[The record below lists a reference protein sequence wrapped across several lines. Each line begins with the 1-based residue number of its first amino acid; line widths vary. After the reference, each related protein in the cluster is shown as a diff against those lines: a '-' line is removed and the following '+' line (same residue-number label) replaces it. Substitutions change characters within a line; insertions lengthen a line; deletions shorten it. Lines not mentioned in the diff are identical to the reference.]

1 MLSDI
6 IKSFEDRAILE
17 KGDTMNRTNT
27 ELKINEVVLNKGT
40 LERYKKTQY
49 GGYLSHFRCN
59 GNTKGVLF
67 IHKSALAGAVN
78 VEKKN
83 DGHTWIQALEVNH
96 EFQRKGL
103 GMRLVKRAQAMGAT
117 NLSVEK
123 GNVEAIHMYL
133 KAGFKG
139 YKDTGNQYFM
149 STKNM
154 GSEIPIKDTLAK
166 STQAATLVKESFETP
181 VEKLTESVEINPD
194 GDTIINLQNFE
205 NGLFNF
211 ILVIGLPGSGK
222 GCFGREISKK
232 YNAKHLELDI
242 FDQCGNMSDVDIRK
256 AGDPFSDYILNTSE
270 GRWYRKNAETLSLN
284 EKLQGNHDF
293 ILYAIG
299 YAKAHKDQ
307 IFILDGTPI
316 YAAMEPEE
324 IKNYPL
330 VIKGTNASQ
339 SFENKVGRDAG
350 KGSSDKLHSNV
361 SGADLDGL
369 LNYYWNDWRYLN
381 KFKND
386 VADKAESDQVA
397 EEACKDVKTAR
408 EFVQKVGKLAKK
420 YDANYFIVT
429 DGASGISNNGNPAVK
444 HARDAQIEWEKK
456 NGFDPDEDWSSENFN
471 EAGKPLKLEDVI
483 KKYVIPL
490 HHNLN
495 KFGYG
500 VVKDDHLADIKDGP
514 TFANLYRTMS
524 CKEFVQYQGGI
535 CWDYARFQHH
545 YLKHL
550 GLPAENYYL
559 EMNDANSSTHTF
571 TVIPIDGKYIYL
583 ESSFL
588 RIQGVYIGENLD
600 VIIQFILQAMN
611 FDPRKNKVFVRSYD
625 DPKPG
630 LTTLQFMDYCM
641 KKGSERLFSYSVDA
655 IVVNRNGNL
664 RFEKK

>member
-1 MLSDI
+1 
-6 IKSFEDRAILE
+6 
-17 KGDTMNRTNT
+17 MNTANT
-27 ELKINEVVLNKGT
+27 ELKINEVVLNKGS

-59 GNTKGVLF
+59 GNTKGILF

-123 GNVEAIHMYL
+123 GNAEAIHMYL

-166 STQAATLVKESFETP
+166 PAQAAAPVKESFETP
-181 VEKLTESVEINPD
+181 VERLTESVEINPD

-222 GCFGREISKK
+222 GCFGREISKR

-242 FDQCGNMSDVDIRK
+242 FDQCGNMSDVEIRK
-256 AGDPFSDYILNTSE
+256 AGEPFADYILNTPE
-270 GRWYRKNAETLSLN
+270 GQWYRKNAETLSLN
-284 EKLQGNHDF
+284 EKMQGNHDF

-316 YAAMEPEE
+316 YAAMEPAE

-330 VIKGTNASQ
+330 VIKGTNATQ
-339 SFENKVGRDAG
+339 SFQNKVGRDVG

-369 LNYYWNDWRYLN
+369 LNYYWNDWSYLN
-381 KFKND
+381 KFKD
-386 VADKAESDQVA
+386 AVADKAEDKKS
-397 EEACKDVKTAR
+397 EESQEAWEAR
-408 EFVQKVGKLAKK
+408 
-420 YDANYFIVT
+420 
-429 DGASGISNNGNPAVK
+429 
-444 HARDAQIEWEKK
+444 
-456 NGFDPDEDWSSENFN
+456 NFN
-471 EAGKPLKLEDVI
+471 EAGKSLKVEEVI
-483 KKYVIPL
+483 TRYVIPL
-490 HHNLN
+490 HHRLN

-500 VVKDDHLADIKDGP
+500 VVKDGHLADIKDGP

-524 CKEFVQYQGGI
+524 CKEFIQYQGGI

-545 YLKHL
+545 YLRHL
-550 GLPAENYYL
+550 GLPAENYYI
-559 EMNDANSSTHTF
+559 EINDTNSSTHTF
-571 TVIPIDGKYIYL
+571 TVIPVDGKYIYL

-588 RIQGVYIGENLD
+588 RIQGVYVAESLD
-600 VIIQFILQAMN
+600 VILHFILQAMG
-611 FDPRKNKVFVRSYD
+611 FDPRKNKVLVRSYD
-625 DPKPG
+625 DPKSG
-630 LTTLQFMDYCM
+630 LTTFQFMDYCL
-641 KKGSERLFSYSVDA
+641 KKGSKRLFSYNVDA
-655 IVVNRNGNL
+655 IVVNRNGDL